1 MCSIRMNSP
10 YKASAIRSK
19 NLDPCGFFFR
29 FFSVSVYF
37 HILYQMDDGQGND
50 GQHSE
55 ASTSLSSTWNSFQEG
70 LLKSISERS
79 NCMRWL
85 HNQCQL
91 YFESMN
97 FYLTIPNV
105 IISTLNGSFTMS
117 LTSLFPDEGQQRYAT
132 TIIGLVSIF
141 SAVLI
146 TMNQYVKSQQM
157 MEAHRAAGLAYGK
170 LYRVITNELALRRD
184 QRQNALD
191 FLKAVRQEQDRLENS
206 SPSILPAIIKK
217 FNKQFEHR
225 NIEKPEIAGDLDEVN
240 VNKTRRHQ
248 NTEDSYVY
256 SPRPVVPDI
265 GRRFQAV
272 ASAVA
277 GPLLRQVTGATRIFP
292 SQNNGK
298 TGRTSPTLSIPAPPP
313 GIPPPSIGRSVLEQ
327 PLISSHPPN
336 IVVDTE
342 RPPTPPLPS
351 H

>member
-1 MCSIRMNSP
+1 
-10 YKASAIRSK
+10 
-19 NLDPCGFFFR
+19 
-29 FFSVSVYF
+29 
-37 HILYQMDDGQGND
+37 MDDAQGND
-50 GQHSE
+50 EERSE
-55 ASTSLSSTWNSFQEG
+55 VSTSLSSTWNSFQEG

-91 YFESMN
+91 HFEYMN

-117 LTSLFPDEGQQRYAT
+117 LNSLFPDAEQQKYAT

-184 QRQNALD
+184 QRQNALE

-206 SPSILPAIIKK
+206 SPSILPNIIRK

-240 VNKTRRHQ
+240 VNRARRRQ
-248 NTEDSYVY
+248 QTDDSEVY
-256 SPRPVVPDI
+256 SPRGFVPKL
-265 GRRFQAV
+265 ANV
-272 ASAVA
+272 AALA
-277 GPLLRQVTGATRIFP
+277 APLLRHAHVPTRVFP
-292 SQNNGK
+292 AMTTLKQRG
-298 TGRTSPTLSIPAPPP
+298 GSPP
-313 GIPPPSIGRSVLEQ
+313 IPPPPLGPVPPPSGRSFLEQ
-327 PLISSHPPN
+327 PLM
-336 IVVDTE
+336 
-342 RPPTPPLPS
+342 PPTTNHIVEVDADRPSTPPMPAP
-351 H
+351 